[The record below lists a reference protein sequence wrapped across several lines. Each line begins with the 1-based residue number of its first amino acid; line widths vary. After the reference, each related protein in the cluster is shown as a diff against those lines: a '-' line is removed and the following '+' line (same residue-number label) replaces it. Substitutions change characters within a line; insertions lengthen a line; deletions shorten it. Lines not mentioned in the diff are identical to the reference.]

1 MGCRFGRDGAVLGV
15 RFGRPPGDE
24 PDAQLAVVVGRQH
37 DGAVGERVGGH
48 SLAGMAPRTDTLY
61 AREYFLA
68 VEGLAI
74 LRNVVT
80 HPSAIRDRVDEVRG
94 IVAGF
99 DEFPNSLAI
108 PVVEHEIEEGYTAWA
123 PRYDRGGNPA
133 ILGEE
138 PVVHELLA
146 RLPTG
151 VALDAACGTGRHAA
165 KLAELGHRVI
175 GVDTTDAMLD
185 VARAKVPGGDFRRGR
200 LEDLPLDDASVDL
213 ITCGLALTHAVDL
226 GPVMREFARVLRP
239 GGHAVLSDIHP
250 VAAGAGT
257 VAAFPDG
264 DLTKGIPYVHNI
276 PHPVSAYVTAFVD
289 AGLSIAAC
297 VEPPFTE

>member
-1 MGCRFGRDGAVLGV
+1 
-15 RFGRPPGDE
+15 
-24 PDAQLAVVVGRQH
+24 
-37 DGAVGERVGGH
+37 
-48 SLAGMAPRTDTLY
+48 MAARSDTLY

-80 HPSAIRDRVDEVRG
+80 NPSAIRDRVQEVRD

-108 PVVEHEIEEGYTAWA
+108 PVVEHGIEDGYTAWA
-123 PRYDRGGNPA
+123 PRYDRPGNPA
-133 ILGEE
+133 IIGEE

-146 RLPTG
+146 GLPTG

-165 KLAELGHRVI
+165 RLAELGHEVI
-175 GVDTTDAMLD
+175 GVDSTDAMLD
-185 VARAKVPGGDFRRGR
+185 IARAKVPDGDFRRGR

-213 ITCGLALTHAVDL
+213 ITCGLALTHAPDL

-250 VAAGAGT
+250 VASTAGA

-264 DLTKGIPYVHNI
+264 DLSKGIPYVHNI
-276 PHPVSAYVTAFVD
+276 PHAVSAYIAALVA

-297 VEPPFTE
+297 IEPTYTEELVSFGAAYGVFPDASRQAFLGLPFLLVWHLRRP

>member
-1 MGCRFGRDGAVLGV
+1 
-15 RFGRPPGDE
+15 
-24 PDAQLAVVVGRQH
+24 
-37 DGAVGERVGGH
+37 
-48 SLAGMAPRTDTLY
+48 MATRTDTLY

-80 HPSAIRDRVDEVRG
+80 NPSAIRDRVQEVRD

-108 PVVEHEIEEGYTAWA
+108 PVIEHEIEDGYTAWA

-138 PVVHELLA
+138 PVVGELLA
-146 RLPTG
+146 GLPTG
-151 VALDAACGTGRHAA
+151 VALDAACRTGRHAA
-165 KLAELGHRVI
+165 TLAELGHQVI

-185 VARAKVPGGDFRRGR
+185 IARAKVPAGDFRRGR

-213 ITCGLALTHAVDL
+213 ITCGLALTHAPDL
-226 GPVMREFARVLRP
+226 GPVMRELARVLRP
-239 GGHAVLSDIHP
+239 GGHAVLSDVHP
-250 VAAGAGT
+250 VAANAGA

-264 DLTKGIPYVHNI
+264 DLSKGIPYVHNI
-276 PHPVSAYVTAFVD
+276 AHPVSAYVTAFVA

-297 VEPPFTE
+297 IEPPYTEDLVTYNAAYPVFPEASRQAFLGLPFLLIWHLHRP

>member
-1 MGCRFGRDGAVLGV
+1 MGV
-15 RFGRPPGDE
+15 RRD
-24 PDAQLAVVVGRQH
+24 V
-37 DGAVGERVGGH
+37 
-48 SLAGMAPRTDTLY
+48 LY

-80 HPSAIRDRVDEVRG
+80 RPSAIRDRVGEVRE

-99 DEFPNSLAI
+99 DEFPNSLEI
-108 PVVEHEIEEGYTAWA
+108 PVIEHEIEDGYTAWA
-123 PRYDRGGNPA
+123 SRYDKPGNPA
-133 ILGEE
+133 IIGEE

-146 RLPTG
+146 GLSMPAG

-185 VARAKVPGGDFRRGR
+185 VARTKVPAGDFRRGR

-213 ITCGLALTHAVDL
+213 ITCGLALTHASDL

-250 VAAGAGT
+250 VASDAGA

-264 DLTKGIPYVHNI
+264 DLSKGIPYVHNF
-276 PHPVSAYVTAFVD
+276 PHPISTYITAFVA

-297 VEPPFTE
+297 IEPTYTDELVTYNAAYSVFPEAARQAFLGLPFLLVWHLHRPSAP